1 MRPLLGDLSNP
12 ESRAVNEVLDFNSH
26 LVKGEPAQ
34 EDQRPTK
41 AYTFEYKVKH
51 DQKNIHFS
59 HKEAS
64 NQGRTEGQYK
74 VALPDGR
81 VQTVRYFAD
90 KTGFH
95 PEIIYDKQV

>member
-1 MRPLLGDLSNP
+1 
-12 ESRAVNEVLDFNSH
+12 
-26 LVKGEPAQ
+26 
-34 EDQRPTK
+34 
-41 AYTFEYKVKH
+41 VKH

-95 PEIIYDKQV
+95 PEIIYDTQV